1 MTASGN
7 KSYLEEWNRWPT
19 KTLGKDR
26 NQHFQNNFF
35 GNTFWMADQ
44 KNEMNVDIR
53 YLHGILTCMIYLYY
67 RLVSWT
73 PEKHNDSLCD
83 SCMHK

>member
-35 GNTFWMADQ
+35 GNTF
-44 KNEMNVDIR
+44 
-53 YLHGILTCMIYLYY
+53 
-67 RLVSWT
+67 
-73 PEKHNDSLCD
+73 
-83 SCMHK
+83 